1 MTDLQ
6 DSKRSLEPTVAE
18 LFAGVGGF
26 RLGLEASGWKVSYS
40 NQWEP
45 STKKQHAS
53 NVYVHRFGASGHSN
67 EDISKVARLPLD
79 PALMVGGFPCQDY
92 SVAKSKS
99 SATGLEGKKGVLWWE
114 IERLV
119 ALHEPRFLF
128 LENVDRLLKSPSQ
141 NRGRDFAIMLRSLAN
156 LGYSVEWRI
165 VNSAE
170 YGFPQRRKRVFIIA
184 SLGPKFCPS
193 TDYITTE
200 SVLARALPVV
210 PSVSKLR
217 NIDIPESLLQISE
230 TFNLDGKSSPFANA
244 GCMSGDLCLTAEVAS
259 AWKGKPS
266 SIGDILQPDSEVPPE
281 YWVSD
286 DMVPRWEYLKGAKS
300 EERVHSSGYRWKYSE
315 GRMAFPDGLDR
326 PSRTILTGEGGS
338 TPSRFKHIIQTASG
352 FRRLTPIELERLNGF
367 PDGWTTED
375 ETGPVSDV
383 RRAFFMGNALVVGL
397 IERVGEVLLHDLRK
411 LSKE

>member
-141 NRGRDFAIMLRSLAN
+141 NGREAQ
-156 LGYSVEWRI
+156 LGE
-165 VNSAE
+165 
-170 YGFPQRRKRVFIIA
+170 
-184 SLGPKFCPS
+184 
-193 TDYITTE
+193 
-200 SVLARALPVV
+200 
-210 PSVSKLR
+210 
-217 NIDIPESLLQISE
+217 
-230 TFNLDGKSSPFANA
+230 DGKMGSVQDGQRAGRQIGERA
-244 GCMSGDLCLTAEVAS
+244 GC
-259 AWKGKPS
+259 
-266 SIGDILQPDSEVPPE
+266 
-281 YWVSD
+281 
-286 DMVPRWEYLKGAKS
+286 PRGEG
-300 EERVHSSGYRWKYSE
+300 E
-315 GRMAFPDGLDR
+315 GRQNINLQF
-326 PSRTILTGEGGS
+326 SSFNKIL
-338 TPSRFKHIIQTASG
+338 
-352 FRRLTPIELERLNGF
+352 
-367 PDGWTTED
+367 
-375 ETGPVSDV
+375 VSSY
-383 RRAFFMGNALVVGL
+383 M
-397 IERVGEVLLHDLRK
+397 
-411 LSKE
+411 